1 MSASFYTLG
10 GSVEATSAAYV
21 KRAADDELFEKI
33 RAGELCYVLTT
44 RQMGKSSMMNFTAR
58 RLHELGDWIPVSID
72 VSSKGGEGNVT
83 AEQWYYSICEDIADQ
98 VEIEINF
105 GDWWDQQH
113 RLPVSERLL
122 RFFRDVLLKQTAKQ
136 IVIFVD
142 EIDST
147 LNLSF
152 SDDFFAT
159 IRACFNARSA
169 NPDFKRLTFV
179 LLGVA
184 SPADL
189 MQDRTRTPFNVGSR
203 VELTDF
209 TFAEARALAVGLSDD
224 PELGKS
230 LLQAV
235 LNWSD
240 GHPYLTHML
249 CAACQATQAKTPED
263 VDRVVNDQLLA
274 KGKAEKEKNL
284 SFVRER
290 LAAKSLNP
298 MFRGRL
304 LKTYQRVLK
313 GRHVVDEP
321 QSPVHLELKLS
332 GVVKPTTAGA
342 FVVRN
347 KIYRNVFG
355 PQWLSEVMPVD
366 WGRRVAIAAVF
377 LLMAA
382 VGSEYGYRRPEVYAT
397 QLAEASDDV
406 ELARKNYVALQS
418 YPFYGNRAVTLW
430 GEFQERRFQ
439 LAVENDARAIESG
452 VQGLKGSLMSAESAR
467 KELEDCPGAKWKS
480 RATELWQDFQKQ
492 RLLAAIKLDEASWV
506 AFDNLSKGAE
516 NDGKNVPDQDSS
528 KAEKLRLQ
536 EAQCNAYELAQQAH
550 AAFKQPEAMAQFYDR
565 RAERAEAHEHLEGG
579 VLWRLASLKEVD
591 TPKNRRAVTHLIG
604 PDYAPLVRTWGLSV
618 PDSEGVFVC
627 KVFKNE
633 TRLLI
638 GAGNELKVCDFESGD
653 VLETF
658 RHDAD
663 INGAK
668 LSADESRV
676 LTWATDGAARVWEFG
691 NSKPFAT
698 IRHPELKPDDAP
710 SPPLD
715 FKQAGKGNDR
725 QPPPRITR
733 AEFGTS
739 GRRIVTIGD
748 DTTAC
753 VWDVTKPEPLQTFK
767 HDSVVRG
774 ALFSR
779 DESRVLTWSGD
790 RLGNKGEAR
799 LWDVT
804 KPEPLQTFKHDSVVR
819 GALFNRD
826 ESRVLTWSEDYTAR
840 LWDMT
845 KPEPLQTLKHAHSVN
860 GALFSRD
867 ESRVLTWSDDQTA
880 RLWEVTK
887 PEPLQTFKHD
897 SYVNGALFSRDESR
911 VLTWSYDQTARLWD
925 VTKSGPLQTFKHN
938 RPVYG
943 VMLSR
948 DESRVL
954 TWSYDKTARL
964 WDVTK
969 PEPLQ
974 TFKHDSDVNGALF
987 SRDESRV
994 LTWSYDKTARLW
1006 GVTKPEPLQ
1015 TFKHD
1020 SDVNGALFSRDESR
1034 VLTWSGDRLGS
1045 KGEARLWDVTKPEP
1059 LRNFKHNRMVYG
1071 ASFSRDESRV
1081 LTWSDDHT
1089 ARLWEVTK
1097 PEPLQTFKHDSVVLG
1112 ALFSRDESRVLT
1124 WSYYNPALLWDVT
1137 KPEPL
1142 QTFKH
1147 SSGVN
1152 GALFSRDGSR
1162 VLTWSKQFG
1171 SNSEARLWDVTK
1183 SEPLQTFKI
1192 GDAVWKAE
1200 FTGDESALL
1209 ALSTNWLHQLPLAKG
1224 TVRLSRR
1231 EAGQILNQPKWNAK
1245 PQRFSIARNW
1255 PGGGAF
1261 SMQSLSWDDY
1271 DESPIKG
1278 EPGLLLKEWQDKF
1291 GQEVNTVG
1299 DVVPMRPLPVR
1310 RLLAPLPPVLRSTG
1324 YGLRQPAGGSPFPRT

>member
-774 ALFSR
+774 ALF
-779 DESRVLTWSGD
+779 
-790 RLGNKGEAR
+790 
-799 LWDVT
+799 
-804 KPEPLQTFKHDSVVR
+804 
-819 GALFNRD
+819 NRD

-964 WDVTK
+964 W
-969 PEPLQ
+969 
-974 TFKHDSDVNGALF
+974 
-987 SRDESRV
+987 
-994 LTWSYDKTARLW
+994 

-1020 SDVNGALFSRDESR
+1020 SDVN
-1034 VLTWSGDRLGS
+1034 
-1045 KGEARLWDVTKPEP
+1045 
-1059 LRNFKHNRMVYG
+1059 
-1071 ASFSRDESRV
+1071 
-1081 LTWSDDHT
+1081 
-1089 ARLWEVTK
+1089 
-1097 PEPLQTFKHDSVVLG
+1097 G